1 MKIQRKKSRKLD
13 LSNRNLTEFPSITTL
28 DKKIR
33 FLDLSNNNI
42 EEIPTN
48 IGELK
53 ELKNLYL
60 NNNRISQLHTG
71 ILKVK
76 SLRCLYLYDNPM
88 KNLPNFIKES
98 AKFSVVTDN
107 DTFHYYPEV
116 EENGNYL
123 NMQREISDEVN
134 CIC

>member
-1 MKIQRKKSRKLD
+1 MKIRRKKSRKLD
-13 LSNRNLTEFPSITTL
+13 LSSRNLAKFPSITTL

-33 FLDLSNNNI
+33 FLDLSNNKI
-42 EEIPTN
+42 EEIPVN

-53 ELKNLYL
+53 ELKYLYL

-71 ILKVK
+71 ILKAK
-76 SLRCLYLYDNPM
+76 YLRCLYLYDNPM

-107 DTFHYYPEV
+107 DIFHYYPEV
-116 EENGNYL
+116 EENGNHL
-123 NMQREISDEVN
+123 NMQRDIY
-134 CIC
+134 